1 MFPLGRSTHT
11 SLYYIIIFGSGRF
24 EKLFLAGRQIRAK
37 AEARPASFR
46 REIVSDGIKAARS
59 RENLVDDF
67 IPSRYLAVSCQD
79 RRHYWNDDENIG
91 EKKLL

>member
-1 MFPLGRSTHT
+1 L
-11 SLYYIIIFGSGRF
+11 

-37 AEARPASFR
+37 AEARPASLR

-67 IPSRYLAVSCQD
+67 IPSRYLVVSCQD

-91 EKKLL
+91 GKKASIRKIFFCVLSPRLNLFVFL